1 VGKMSAALRRFL
13 AGSARQSGSSV
24 RGLPSDC
31 GWVFPFFWGIDDIR
45 VLRASRSGEDSVNFD
60 LIQGLDCD

>member
-1 VGKMSAALRRFL
+1 MSAALRRFF
-13 AGSARQSGSSV
+13 AGSARQGGSPRVALS
-24 RGLPSDC
+24 SDC
-31 GWVFPFFWGIDDIR
+31 GWVYPFFRGFDDIR